1 MKTRKTKESVD
12 FCFRR
17 DELLNNTTERAEWG
31 VGGRSENERR
41 HNRLERLNAAFD
53 VVNGKIKK
61 AATKITL
68 SRDEA
73 EMIRQAL
80 ADYTRV
86 DEAFVN
92 AGIHARALLDVIDE
106 AGKLYREG
114 ARSAAAKTL
123 AWTTGKRGTT
133 EDHNS
138 IVATYL
144 LHVGCGRSKDQA
156 LDFVVRHFRLTSR
169 TAAIQILKRNKKR
182 LPSLPLPNTW
192 PDNYDCP
199 DPDAD

>member
-17 DELLNNTTERAEWG
+17 DELLSSTTERAEWG
-31 VGGRSENERR
+31 VGGRTENERR
-41 HNRLERLNAAFD
+41 HNRLERLNASLD
-53 VVNGKIKK
+53 VVNGKLKK
-61 AATKITL
+61 ASTKITL
-68 SRDEA
+68 TRDEA

-80 ADYTRV
+80 ADYARL

-92 AGIHARALLDVIDE
+92 AGIHARALFNVIDE

-123 AWTTGKRGTT
+123 AWTTGRRGPT
-133 EDHNS
+133 EDHDS

-144 LHVGCGRSKDQA
+144 MHIGCGRSKDQA

-169 TAAIQILKRNKKR
+169 IAAIEILKRNKKR
-182 LPSLPLPNTW
+182 LPSLPLPQNW
-192 PDNYDCP
+192 P
-199 DPDAD
+199 